1 MTLKTR
7 IVLIAST
14 AILIATIGGI
24 QTFDMSNDADAAEGP
39 IPGWIKKTAVYW
51 ASSPEVSDTVYL
63 DAMAWLINNGI
74 MVVDTATAVE
84 SAGPIDKRI
93 ASLDVDIGKLEKRID
108 KLESSSSGS
117 SSSMD
122 GLYYTIYPPSSECPS
137 PSMFSPFTKGWCP
150 DSDETMFDLPMPPA
164 VMDAE
169 AIIIWAVSS
178 VAPHS
183 AGCEV
188 FGVGIDEDTGK
199 GSAVISCTTPPQE
212 NTPLTMLVIDVDGG
226 SGFEELMSMAEAI
239 SSEP

>member
-7 IVLIAST
+7 IALIAGT

-24 QTFDMSNDADAAEGP
+24 QTFDMSNNAFAEGP
-39 IPGWIKKTAVYW
+39 IPKWIKKTAVYW

-108 KLESSSSGS
+108 KLESSSDSFS
-117 SSSMD
+117 SSSSKDEFHYRIFEPHYIGDCDM
-122 GLYYTIYPPSSECPS
+122 GFMG
-137 PSMFSPFTKGWCP
+137 MFVYGWCP
-150 DSDETMFDLPMPPA
+150 DGDKRQFDVEMPKEA
-164 VMDAE
+164 MDAE
-169 AIIIWAVSS
+169 AAIVWAVSS
-178 VAPHS
+178 EPPFS

-188 FGVGIDEDTGK
+188 YMIGTDDAGRT
-199 GSAVISCTTPPQE
+199 SALVTCLTAPAEGTPM
-212 NTPLTMLVIDVDGG
+212 TMLVIDVHGG
-226 SGFEELMSMAEAI
+226 EGYEELMSMATAP
-239 SSEP
+239 EP